1 MLEETLQI
9 AHGMW
14 EGERGSEEAFN
25 GRLFRA
31 GRLLNSP
38 QSLSR
43 PRVPI
48 MIGGGGEKKTLRLVA
63 QYADACNVFGT
74 PEGIA
79 RKYAI
84 LAEHCAA
91 VGRDPNEIEHSTLQN
106 LSISADDRPG
116 TMSPAHVVNR
126 FGELSDAGAEH
137 IIIGMRG
144 LPDPVAL
151 DLIGSDVIP
160 QACGACR
167 DAPDAYPLGVSNPC
181 YDDGTMT
188 DHANG
193 NTPPLEPVRRDQH
206 LDRRRRSECPD
217 RRHRRPSTVRSG
229 EGRVDAKVVIVG
241 SGPAGLTAAIYA
253 ARANLEPIVLAGSAP
268 GGQLML
274 TSDVENYPGFEDG
287 IQGPELMAAMRAQ
300 AERFGS
306 KMVDVDIDRVD
317 FSERPFRIWARG
329 TEYRAQAVIVATG
342 ASALWLGLDSET
354 RLRGRGVSACATC
367 DGFFFKDREIAVVGG
382 GDTAFEEATYLTRFA
397 TKVHLL
403 HRRDAS

>member
-1 MLEETLQI
+1 MKIGLQISSFTWPGGTPAIASTLSEIARQADDVGFDSIWVMDHFFQIRSVGKTEEPMLEGWTTLGFLAALTKRARLGLMVGGIHYRNPGLWVKAATTLDVLSGGRAWLGIGAAWNEEESRALGFPFPPLGERFEMLEETLQI

-160 QACGACR
+160 Q
-167 DAPDAYPLGVSNPC
+167 
-181 YDDGTMT
+181 
-188 DHANG
+188 
-193 NTPPLEPVRRDQH
+193 
-206 LDRRRRSECPD
+206 
-217 RRHRRPSTVRSG
+217 
-229 EGRVDAKVVIVG
+229 
-241 SGPAGLTAAIYA
+241 
-253 ARANLEPIVLAGSAP
+253 
-268 GGQLML
+268 
-274 TSDVENYPGFEDG
+274 
-287 IQGPELMAAMRAQ
+287 
-300 AERFGS
+300 
-306 KMVDVDIDRVD
+306 
-317 FSERPFRIWARG
+317 
-329 TEYRAQAVIVATG
+329 
-342 ASALWLGLDSET
+342 
-354 RLRGRGVSACATC
+354 LRG
-367 DGFFFKDREIAVVGG
+367 
-382 GDTAFEEATYLTRFA
+382 LP
-397 TKVHLL
+397 
-403 HRRDAS
+403 